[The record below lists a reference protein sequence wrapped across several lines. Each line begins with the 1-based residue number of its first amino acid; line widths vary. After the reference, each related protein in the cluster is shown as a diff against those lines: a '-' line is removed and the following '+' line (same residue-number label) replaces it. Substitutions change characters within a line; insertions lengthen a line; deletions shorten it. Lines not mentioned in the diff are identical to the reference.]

1 MFCRAAVPTIFCVHL
16 LAGMAWSSPGVAAD
30 ASPPTAAEVR
40 ADQQFTTYAYAHEF
54 GSGIYDFNGRTLQV
68 YTLPFSWAVREPE
81 GRVVGWR
88 LQLPVTLG
96 FLDFKASD
104 VISTGLPDRVDS
116 VAFVPGVQFSL
127 KAGEDWTLLPYAQ
140 VGASVAEQSEV
151 ETTLFGAGLRA
162 ERSLPTEAYEG
173 HFAGELIYSAVRYR
187 GDLPNDDFIRL
198 RNGVSL
204 DRATGREWSGHS
216 LRLGFF
222 SYVDVYLDPPTGPTT
237 GIDVPRVQFE
247 SGLLLNTRPSLKV
260 LRMPLPGIGL
270 SYRFAGDLSGLRFVI
285 GAPF

>member
-1 MFCRAAVPTIFCVHL
+1 MFRRAAVPMMSRACL
-16 LAGMAWSSPGVAAD
+16 LAGMAWSSPGAAAE
-30 ASPPTAAEVR
+30 ASPATAAEVR

-68 YTLPFSWAVREPE
+68 YTLPFSWTAQEPE
-81 GRVVGWR
+81 GRVVGWH

-96 FLDFKASD
+96 FLDFKTSD
-104 VISTGLPDRVDS
+104 VISTGLPDSVDS
-116 VAFVPGVQFSL
+116 VAFVPGIRFSL
-127 KAGEDWTLLPYAQ
+127 KAGEHWTLLPYAQ
-140 VGASVAEQSEV
+140 AGASVADQSEV
-151 ETTLFGAGLRA
+151 ETRLFGAGLRA
-162 ERSLPTEAYEG
+162 ERSLPTEPFEG
-173 HFAGELIYSAVRYR
+173 HFAGELIYSGVRYR
-187 GDLPNDDFIRL
+187 GDLPNDDFIRF

-260 LRMPLPGIGL
+260 LRMPLPRIGL

>member
-1 MFCRAAVPTIFCVHL
+1 MFRRDAVSPMACACL
-16 LAGMAWSSPGVAAD
+16 LTGIAWSSPGTAAE
-30 ASPPTAAEVR
+30 ASPATAAEVR

-68 YTLPFSWAVREPE
+68 YTLPFSWTVREPE
-81 GRVVGWR
+81 GRGVGWH

-104 VISTGLPDRVDS
+104 VISSGLPDQVDS
-116 VAFVPGVQFSL
+116 VAFVPGIQFSF
-127 KAGEDWTLLPYAQ
+127 KAGEHWTLLPYAQ
-140 VGASVAEQSEV
+140 AGASVADQSEV
-151 ETTLFGAGLRA
+151 ETSLFGAGLRA
-162 ERSLPTEAYEG
+162 ERSLPTGKFEG
-173 HFAGELIYSAVRYR
+173 RFAGELIYSGVRYR
-187 GDLPNDDFIRL
+187 GDLPNDDFVRL

-204 DRATGREWSGHS
+204 DRAIGRQRSGRS

-222 SYVDVYLDPPTGPTT
+222 SHVDVYLDPPTGPTT

-247 SGLLLNTRPSLKV
+247 SGLLLDTRPSLKI
-260 LRMPLPGIGL
+260 LRIPLPSVGL
-270 SYRFAGDLSGLRFVI
+270 SYRFAGDLSGVRFVI